1 MPIKDDGQP
10 LLYDRVIST
19 KFLPVTDIPNTARV
33 RLVLY
38 NISQRP
44 IIYQLKYGTK
54 ALITAESGAS
64 GTIPAHGTA
73 YCLLIWRRIPEI
85 NSWKNMKSASL
96 IMITEFEDSSDPTIN
111 EHTVI
116 KIKCSI
122 SSSSVCSSAK
132 PPEEYV
138 TFKSSLDLELAE
150 SPSSSSK
157 SKVIMPITELQD
169 LSNTLQ
175 ISSKNE
181 VTVNKHSSSISA
193 SRHSEVFYMEAKGM
207 IIIALII
214 VILISCIQ
222 IFLETKSKAE

>member
-54 ALITAESGAS
+54 ALITAIFNAFHPFLSGFQAESGAS

-169 LSNTLQ
+169 LSNTSQ

-193 SRHSEVFYMEAKGM
+193 SRHSEVFYMEAK
-207 IIIALII
+207 
-214 VILISCIQ
+214 
-222 IFLETKSKAE
+222 